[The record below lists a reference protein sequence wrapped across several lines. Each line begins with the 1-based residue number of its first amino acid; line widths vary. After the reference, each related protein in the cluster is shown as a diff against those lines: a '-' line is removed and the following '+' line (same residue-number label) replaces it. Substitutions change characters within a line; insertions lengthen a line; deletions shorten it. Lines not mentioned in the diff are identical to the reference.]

1 MSDVQTGLPVQAP
14 VAKRVRSE
22 RVHHGD
28 VFVDEYAWLG
38 EKANPEVTAYLDGQN
53 AFADAQ
59 TADLEALRTT
69 IFNEIKARTKET
81 DMGLPTR
88 SEGYWYFVRTTAGHS
103 YPRYCRCPISGDDDW
118 TPPEVSVDRELP
130 GEQVYFDMNAEAKGH
145 EFFSVGAVSV
155 SHDGTR
161 LAYSVDLEGDERY
174 SLRVRDLTTG
184 EDLPGVVD
192 DTAGSAIW
200 SKDGRFLFYLT
211 VDESWRPDKVW
222 RHEVGSDAADVM
234 VFHEE
239 DEHFWVGVG
248 ATASDDYLMIGSESK
263 LTSEVF
269 VLSADEPTGEFVTVA
284 GRTPG
289 VEYSVDHAIIG
300 GDDYFVI
307 VHNGDDGRGG
317 KAVEYAVDI
326 APVDDV
332 AGRRPL
338 IPHDPARRI
347 EDVECFRDYLVL
359 SYRSAAV
366 PRLAVADL
374 RAVEGIPAAED
385 FHEVAFD
392 QELSSPALG
401 SNPEWTTPRLR
412 LVYTSFVDPVEA
424 IDLDVATGRRT
435 LLRKQTVLGEYD
447 PSDYVATRDWAVAD
461 DGTRI
466 PVSLVRRRDLA
477 DGPAPVLMVGYG
489 AYEMSM
495 DPGFSIPRL
504 SLLDRGMV
512 LAYAHVRGGGELG
525 RNWYEN
531 GRLQH
536 KRNTFTD
543 YIAVARHLID
553 SGRTSSSQL
562 VADGGSAGGLLM
574 GAVLNM
580 APELFAGVLAAV
592 PFVDA
597 LTSMLDPE
605 LPLTVTEWDEWGDPF
620 HDPDVYAYMK
630 SYSPYENV
638 APRAYP
644 SILALASFND
654 TRVLYTEA
662 AKWVAALQAATTS
675 DAPILLKTE
684 MSAGHGGVSGR
695 YKQWAEIAYEHA
707 WILRTSGAL

>member
-1 MSDVQTGLPVQAP
+1 MSELTPP
-14 VAKRVRSE
+14 VAKRVHSE

-38 EKANPEVTAYLDGQN
+38 DKSDAEVISYLDGQN
-53 AFADAQ
+53 AFVDAQ
-59 TADLEALRTT
+59 TADLAELRES
-69 IFNEIKARTKET
+69 IFGEIKARTKET
-81 DMGLPTR
+81 DMGLATR
-88 SEGYWYFVRTTAGHS
+88 SEGYWYFARTTEGHA
-103 YPRYCRCPISGDDDW
+103 YPRFCRCPISGDDDW
-118 TPPEVSVDRELP
+118 TPPEVSADKPLP
-130 GEQVYFDMNAEAKGH
+130 GEQVYFDMDAEAQGH
-145 EFFSVGAVSV
+145 EFFSAGAVAV
-155 SHDGTR
+155 SHDGRR

-174 SLRVRDLTTG
+174 TLRVRDLDTG
-184 EDLPGVVD
+184 EDLPGAVAG
-192 DTAGSAIW
+192 TAGSATW

-222 RHEVGSDAADVM
+222 RHEVGAGTDDVL
-234 VFHEE
+234 VFHET

-248 ATASDDYLMIGSESK
+248 ATASDAYLMIGADSK
-263 LTSEVF
+263 VTSEVY
-269 VLSADEPTGEFVTVA
+269 VLSADDPTGEFVSVA

-289 VEYSVDHAIIG
+289 VEYSVDHAVID

-307 VHNGDDGRGG
+307 VHNGDDGDGSRSI
-317 KAVEYAVDI
+317 EYAVDI
-326 APVDDV
+326 APVDDI
-332 AGRRPL
+332 AARRTL
-338 IPHDPARRI
+338 VPHDQSRRI

-359 SYRSAAV
+359 SYRSGAV

-374 RAVEGIPAAED
+374 RAVDGIPTVDD
-385 FHEVAFD
+385 FHEIVFD
-392 QELSSPALG
+392 QELSAPALG

-412 LVYTSFVDPVEA
+412 LVYSSFVDPVEA
-424 IDLDVATGRRT
+424 LDLNVATGERT
-435 LLRKQTVLGEYD
+435 LLRRQTVLGDYD
-447 PSDYVATRDWAVAD
+447 PSEYVATRDWAIAD
-461 DGTRI
+461 DGTRV

-477 DGPAPVLMVGYG
+477 DGPAPVLLVGYG

-504 SLLDRGMV
+504 SLLDRGVV

-525 RNWYEN
+525 RKWYEN
-531 GRLQH
+531 GKLQH
-536 KRNTFTD
+536 KQNTFTD

-553 SGRTSSSQL
+553 SGRTSPERL

-574 GAVLNM
+574 GAVMNM
-580 APELFAGVLAAV
+580 APELFTGVLAAV

-630 SYSPYENV
+630 QYSPYENV

-644 SILALASFND
+644 AVLALASFND

-675 DAPILLKTE
+675 DRPILLKTE
-684 MSAGHGGVSGR
+684 MSAGHGGVTGR
-695 YKQWAEIAYEHA
+695 YKQWAEIAFEHS
-707 WILRTSGAL
+707 WILRASGAV